1 MTTVARAFANSR
13 FCLLLL
19 GMEYSCSNVNE
30 LPSALQDNTRSQ
42 SFSPDSIT
50 KVSSLSLFFR
60 ETFDDVESCDCRG
73 CDIFFS
79 LGTSPFEGL
88 LKQGSSFGAGR
99 IAALVLYWKASF
111 RRFSC
116 LQRF

>member
-42 SFSPDSIT
+42 SFSPDPIT

-73 CDIFFS
+73 CDIFLVWERDHLKACLS
-79 LGTSPFEGL
+79 RAVLLEQLG
-88 LKQGSSFGAGR
+88 
-99 IAALVLYWKASF
+99 
-111 RRFSC
+111 
-116 LQRF
+116 